1 MRQGKSSMTL
11 NVGSK
16 APCQPE
22 EATENR
28 PFVFPIKISQVFSL
42 RDLRQDVD
50 RPPQCRQSKI
60 KIG

>member
-1 MRQGKSSMTL
+1 MTL